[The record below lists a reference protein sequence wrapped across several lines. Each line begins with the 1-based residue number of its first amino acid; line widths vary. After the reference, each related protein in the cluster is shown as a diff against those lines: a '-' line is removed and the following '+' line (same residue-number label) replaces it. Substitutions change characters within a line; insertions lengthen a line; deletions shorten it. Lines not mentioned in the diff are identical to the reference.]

1 MESSIS
7 ARGSNKDYEEAKI
20 SIPFKN
26 DIKRG
31 DFNFDDLL
39 KYISIFLY

>member
-1 MESSIS
+1 MGNSIS
-7 ARGSNKDYEEAKI
+7 PWGRNKDYEEAKI
-20 SIPFKN
+20 TTSIKN